1 MNTKFNGK
9 LSRTLPPPVI
19 FPLLISYMFE
29 HIGISIYWIFFA
41 LDLFDTVSDSYFNIA
56 LVFAIPAMLSVF
68 GTTFLSN
75 LTDKTKKHKLILF
88 LSRLALMIQYIL
100 LLFFNNNLWVV
111 IIILACFGLV
121 TQIYYS
127 VHGAL
132 LTIICPPDRRG
143 QVTSYQVIFA
153 SAGWMIG
160 GGVSDIIKGRFGIE
174 GNLGFAAFFV
184 ICAGAIALLSKT
196 KPWGKIEDDN
206 IDLELTIKK
215 SEIAE
220 VDKNSKPGILEKMDV
235 KKKTSF
241 IDILKRR
248 KIIFLLLTLL
258 VLDFGFGPFNSI
270 TSIYFRSIYENHFQ
284 HMFPTPEELDS
295 YVNWLI
301 KLSNVIATGIGM
313 IILLS
318 FGRLI
323 DKKGR
328 KPFII
333 LAIAFYPLIYS
344 LMFFFSNHPWAMFS
358 FYLYPLY
365 ALKVP
370 TANTIMSDLTSED
383 ERARGMS
390 LITIE
395 QIFAGNLGAI
405 IGASVADHFPGDWI
419 PRFVPEGIFIIPLFP
434 VILGTVALIMAI
446 FFIKETNPKAIKNKI
461 EKGVVVVSSD

>member
-1 MNTKFNGK
+1 MNDKFTTKV
-9 LSRTLPPPVI
+9 SRILPPTVI
-19 FPLLISYMFE
+19 LPLLMSYMLE
-29 HIGISIYWIFFA
+29 HIGISIYWIFFG
-41 LDLFDTVSDSYFNIA
+41 LELFDTVSDSYFNIA

-68 GTTFLSN
+68 GTTFLSH

-88 LSRLALMIQYIL
+88 LSRVALMIQFIL
-100 LLFFNNNLWVV
+100 LLFFNNNIWIVL
-111 IIILACFGLV
+111 IILACFGIV

-132 LTIICPPDRRG
+132 LTIICPPDQRG

-160 GGVSDIIKGRFGIE
+160 GGISDVIKGRFGIE

-184 ICAGAIALLSKT
+184 LSAGLIALLSKA
-196 KPWGKIEDDN
+196 KPWSKIDDEK
-206 IDLELTIKK
+206 IDIELIIEKPK
-215 SEIAE
+215 I
-220 VDKNSKPGILEKMDV
+220 DKITEPYILEKV
-235 KKKTSF
+235 ETSKKTTF

-248 KIIFLLLTLL
+248 RILILLLILL

-270 TSIYFRSIYENHFQ
+270 TSIYFSSVYERTFQ
-284 HMFPTPEELDS
+284 GVFATPEELDA
-295 YVNWLI
+295 YIDWLI

-318 FGRLI
+318 VGRLL

-328 KPFII
+328 KPFLII
-333 LAIAFYPLIYS
+333 SIAFYPFIYS
-344 LMFFFSNHPWAMFS
+344 LMFFFSDHPWGMFI

-390 LITIE
+390 LISIE

-405 IGASVADHFPGDWI
+405 IGALIADHFPGDWI
-419 PRFVPEGIFIIPLFP
+419 PRFIPEGIYVIPIFP
-434 VILGTVALIMAI
+434 MILGFVALILAV
-446 FFIKETNPKAIKNKI
+446 FLIKETNPKSIERRIKKEAII
-461 EKGVVVVSSD
+461 ISSD